1 MGRLTLLVF
10 ASALTLFAVVGY
22 TWKTAHDAHIEREAL
37 RTAQRAI
44 VDGDLEKLCGDAWP
58 LREERYER
66 CVGGA
71 GR

>member
-10 ASALTLFAVVGY
+10 ASAVTLFAVVGY
-22 TWKTAHDAHIEREAL
+22 TWKTAHDAHTMREEY
-37 RTAQRAI
+37 RARQEAI
-44 VDGDLEKLCGDAWP
+44 ASGELEKLCGDAWP